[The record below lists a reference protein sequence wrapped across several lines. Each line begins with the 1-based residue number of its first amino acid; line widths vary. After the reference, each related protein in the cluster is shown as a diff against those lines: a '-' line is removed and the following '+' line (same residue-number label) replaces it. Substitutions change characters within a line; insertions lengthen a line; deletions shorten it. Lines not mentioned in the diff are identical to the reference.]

1 MISLCVCMCMC
12 ARVCGWGSVEPQNS
26 LDLCQNVWWPRL
38 VSDSTDVVSSA
49 ERLQSRV
56 LMGKTWVLQRNKGE
70 RTIDTQKNLP
80 TLCSSAKKKNKKQT
94 NKQKSKKPK
103 RGKQIQ
109 VWHAKVHLIFSGLC
123 GFPVGSWPTQVFL
136 LQKPDVACLAD
147 KQNWTFRASDDSGT
161 NRFYW
166 YVCCR

>member
-1 MISLCVCMCMC
+1 MCLHVHVCACVWLRFSW
-12 ARVCGWGSVEPQNS
+12 ATKLTGFVSK
-26 LDLCQNVWWPRL
+26 RL
-38 VSDSTDVVSSA
+38 VTSLSLWLNRCGELGWAASV
-49 ERLQSRV
+49 SRV
-56 LMGKTWVLQRNKGE
+56 DGKNVS
-70 RTIDTQKNLP
+70 P
-80 TLCSSAKKKNKKQT
+80 AKKQRGKNHWHAKEFAHFVFLCKKKTKKQT

-147 KQNWTFRASDDSGT
+147 KQN
-161 NRFYW
+161 
-166 YVCCR
+166 